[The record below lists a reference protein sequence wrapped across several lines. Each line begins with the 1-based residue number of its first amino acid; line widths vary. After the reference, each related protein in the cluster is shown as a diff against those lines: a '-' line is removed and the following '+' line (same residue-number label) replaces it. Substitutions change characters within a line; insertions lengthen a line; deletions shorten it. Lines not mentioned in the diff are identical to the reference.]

1 MIIQF
6 SNEVVGQPSILAIL
20 VSKKD
25 RVDMMTIKSSFVV
38 IDECVMVVDPDLM
51 MIMWDWKC
59 KNLTMKLDSSRFK
72 SSILAGSV
80 YFPIELKDGIDCR
93 CSTASVLQVC
103 RFKSACVLKF

>member
-51 MIMWDWKC
+51 MIM
-59 KNLTMKLDSSRFK
+59 
-72 SSILAGSV
+72 
-80 YFPIELKDGIDCR
+80 
-93 CSTASVLQVC
+93 
-103 RFKSACVLKF
+103 